1 MIFRSDFSHILYPDG
16 RPVYDISR
24 NIGNPSQ
31 RSNALEDFS
40 DEGLKSIDHGTYGG
54 DHDGVEYAAEDVQTT
69 TVARPSR
76 FSKPNRERERERAF
90 RGSFLRP
97 TTQEVRCEFK
107 AQQGLFV
114 STLQTSRIK
123 SWVKTYRSL
132 NLDERVYPRCSPDL
146 LYYPTV
152 LPILR
157 EIVSYGRR
165 QQSFRG
171 HRERG
176 ETEGQRTN
184 FPRCRC
190 PLVS

>member
-1 MIFRSDFSHILYPDG
+1 MVWSTQQKMYKRQQWLDRRGSQ
-16 RPVYDISR
+16 SR
-24 NIGNPSQ
+24 TK
-31 RSNALEDFS
+31 RER
-40 DEGLKSIDHGTYGG
+40 E
-54 DHDGVEYAAEDVQTT
+54 
-69 TVARPSR
+69 
-76 FSKPNRERERERAF
+76 RERERERAF
-90 RGSFLRP
+90 RGSFLGP

-107 AQQGLFV
+107 AQQGFFV

-123 SWVKTYRSL
+123 SWVKTHRSL
-132 NLDERVYPRCSPDL
+132 NLDERVYPRCSLDL

-152 LPILR
+152 LPVLR

-184 FPRCRC
+184 SPDAVALLFLETVYSPHEELISLMILGARRRLLTRPR
-190 PLVS
+190 PSTPFGS